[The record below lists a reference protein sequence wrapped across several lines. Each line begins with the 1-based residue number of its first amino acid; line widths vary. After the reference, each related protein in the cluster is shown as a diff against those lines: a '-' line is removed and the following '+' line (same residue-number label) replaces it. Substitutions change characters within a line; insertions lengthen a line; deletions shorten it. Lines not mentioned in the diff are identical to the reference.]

1 MQGAS
6 DPCYTVMRQRRQAMR
21 TFILA
26 LLLTLIAAPALAET
40 ITAAEAKNHIDK
52 DVTVEGVVSEVHHAA
67 SGRAIFIEIGGR
79 YPSNPFSA
87 VIFKDHFNKFP
98 TSDSLAGKTVDVTGR
113 IKDYRGRA
121 EIILDDP
128 EQLKVK

>member
-1 MQGAS
+1 MKA
-6 DPCYTVMRQRRQAMR
+6 
-21 TFILA
+21 FIFA
-26 LLLTLIAAPALAET
+26 LLLTLTAAPALAET
-40 ITAAEAKNHIDK
+40 ITAAEAKNHVDK
-52 DVTVEGVVSEVHHAA
+52 DVTVEGTVSEVHHAA

-79 YPSNPFSA
+79 YPSNLFSA

-98 TSDSLAGKTVDVTGR
+98 TVDSLVGKTVDVTGR

>member
-1 MQGAS
+1 MKAF
-6 DPCYTVMRQRRQAMR
+6 T
-21 TFILA
+21 LA
-26 LLLTLIAAPALAET
+26 LLVALSAVPALAET
-40 ITAAEAKNHIDK
+40 IPAAEAKNHIDK

-79 YPSNPFSA
+79 YPNNPFSA
-87 VIFKDHFNKFP
+87 VIFKDHFSKFP
-98 TSDSLAGKTVDVTGR
+98 TADSLAGKTVDVTGR

-128 EQLKVK
+128 DQLKVK

>member
-1 MQGAS
+1 MKI
-6 DPCYTVMRQRRQAMR
+6 
-21 TFILA
+21 FLLA
-26 LLLTLIAAPALAET
+26 LLISLTAVPAFAET
-40 ITAAEAKNHIDK
+40 IPAAEAKNHIDK

-98 TSDSLAGKTVDVTGR
+98 AVDSLAGKTVDVTGR
-113 IKDYRGRA
+113 VKEYRGKT

-128 EQLKVK
+128 DHLKIK